1 MAFVSE
7 GSWVPGSGITYT
19 TVSTVCATALLGG
32 LVDLDVL
39 DNEVASV
46 ETLGIGVGLG
56 VLEETE
62 EELGGLDGPAGAGDT
77 KLLACCPMNQH
88 SSAHPSKNRRR
99 GVVQSFRMPSRRL
112 HVMKL

>member
-1 MAFVSE
+1 M
-7 GSWVPGSGITYT
+7 
-19 TVSTVCATALLGG
+19 STVCATALLGG

-77 KLLACCPMNQH
+77 KLLACFPMNQH
-88 SSAHPSKNRRR
+88 SPAYPSKNRRR
-99 GVVQSFRMPSRRL
+99 GVVHSSCMPSQRL
-112 HVMKL
+112 HAMKL